1 MTEQESAG
9 RNRKKCTSGILTTW
23 TGYGKS
29 VCMLLNI
36 VHTCLYLYIDSCT
49 CMYMYIHVHTFIH
62 MYIHV
67 YTCTWINIFVC
78 TMYIHVYECKYMYG
92 HGTDMFVQIH
102 NHTSHSI
109 TQFTCNCMYVFEHCM
124 YIVHT
129 CLDMVQTCFTQST
142 TFKQCC
148 TSFRQCY
155 GTGICILVHTV
166 FRPVHTPQ
174 ERLWQVVSFLEH
186 FS

>member
-1 MTEQESAG
+1 
-9 RNRKKCTSGILTTW
+9 
-23 TGYGKS
+23 
-29 VCMLLNI
+29 
-36 VHTCLYLYIDSCT
+36 
-49 CMYMYIHVHTFIH
+49 MYIQVHES
-62 MYIHV
+62 MYK
-67 YTCTWINIFVC
+67 
-78 TMYIHVYECKYMYG
+78 YIHVYECKYMYG

-155 GTGICILVHTV
+155 GTGICHLVHTV
-166 FRPVHTPQ
+166 FRHVHTPQ
-174 ERLWQVVSFLEH
+174 ERLWQVVSFPAH
-186 FS
+186 FP

>member
-1 MTEQESAG
+1 
-9 RNRKKCTSGILTTW
+9 
-23 TGYGKS
+23 
-29 VCMLLNI
+29 
-36 VHTCLYLYIDSCT
+36 
-49 CMYMYIHVHTFIH
+49 MYIHVH
-62 MYIHV
+62 
-67 YTCTWINIFVC
+67 
-78 TMYIHVYECKYMYG
+78 ECKYMYG
-92 HGTDMFVQIH
+92 HGTDMSVQIH

-155 GTGICILVHTV
+155 GTGICHLVHTV
-166 FRPVHTPQ
+166 FRHVHTPQ
-174 ERLWQVVSFLEH
+174 EQLWQVVSFPAIFHNWVQTCLFSVQTLLYNVQHLTETILKKCHRKPYHLPEPFLRCIYMSEH
-186 FS
+186 CMYRMANSCTIALFEAGSVQ

>member
-1 MTEQESAG
+1 
-9 RNRKKCTSGILTTW
+9 
-23 TGYGKS
+23 
-29 VCMLLNI
+29 
-36 VHTCLYLYIDSCT
+36 
-49 CMYMYIHVHTFIH
+49 MYIHVH
-62 MYIHV
+62 
-67 YTCTWINIFVC
+67 
-78 TMYIHVYECKYMYG
+78 ECKYMFG
-92 HGTDMFVQIH
+92 HGTDMSVQIH

-148 TSFRQCY
+148 TRFRQCY

-166 FRPVHTPQ
+166 FRHVHTPQ
-174 ERLWQVVSFLEH
+174 ELLWQVVSFLEH
-186 FS
+186 FSFLGTHMSVQCSDMSVQCSAADRHCFEEMPQESLPPARAVFEVYIRV